1 MPATTRQKRFVVT
14 GAALKQ
20 RTKMPKGK
28 PHKERRTMTQIRS
41 MLLASVAGLAM
52 GLTAGGAS
60 ADQLLSGSITSAG
73 AKLEG
78 VQVSAKK
85 EGSTIT
91 TSVYTDQNGDYVF
104 PPMADGK
111 YQVWAQ
117 ALGFHTVKDAV
128 ELSAAKHQDFQLA
141 AMMDP
146 EERYRQLPPEM
157 MVAALP
163 DETPEDAN
171 IKKIF
176 TNECTGCHT
185 PGYPLQF
192 KFDEAGWNKIINLMK
207 VVPGSG
213 VYPGANAK
221 VSKIIEFN
229 RKELA
234 AYLARARGPGETSM
248 TFKDRPRPTGEAGR
262 VVWTT
267 YDLPLNPDAGIG
279 THGVRASTDVN
290 DGSDWSL
297 GITSKLAE
305 MPHDGGMD
313 FDGNVYFT
321 NNNPNRLATIG
332 KVNAKTGE
340 VKWLKVDRPDGRAA
354 NAHGLARDANG
365 DFWFDVNPG
374 RRSLGKLDTK
384 TEKISVYETPSSMS
398 PLGGAVTMDVDGKGK
413 IWASAPD
420 GAVRF
425 DPETEQFTDFKSLK
439 PYNSPKG
446 TGMTYGAA
454 GDRDGNGWWAQMALD
469 TIGKGDVA
477 TGKATEVSLPLIKNQ
492 LDSVT
497 PKAREFYESYNE
509 LSFNTP
515 LPWSQGP
522 RRMGTDKNADVLWVG
537 NSWGS
542 SLARIDTKTGQTSII
557 PFPDPAYQP
566 YHIAVDQ
573 HHNVW
578 GNLWTADRITK
589 YDPAKGEWTMFDLP
603 TRGTEIRH
611 ISLLEKDGVTKVT
624 VPIYRDSK
632 MGVMTLRSEAD
643 IAALKAQAK

>member
-1 MPATTRQKRFVVT
+1 
-14 GAALKQ
+14 
-20 RTKMPKGK
+20 
-28 PHKERRTMTQIRS
+28 MTY
-41 MLLASVAGLAM
+41 MKAKLLAGVAGLAV
-52 GLTAGGAS
+52 GLAASGAY
-60 ADQLLSGSITSAG
+60 ADQLLTGTITSATG
-73 AKLEG
+73 QKLEG

-91 TSVYTDQNGDYVF
+91 TSVYTDQNGDYFF
-104 PPMADGK
+104 PALPDGK
-111 YQVWAQ
+111 YKVWAQ
-117 ALGFHTVKDAV
+117 ALGFATTNGAV
-128 ELSAAKHQDFQLA
+128 DLTATRHQDLKLA
-141 AMMDP
+141 AITDP

-163 DETPEDAN
+163 DATPEDAN

-248 TFKDRPRPTGEAGR
+248 KFKDRPRPTGEAAR

-279 THGVRASTDVN
+279 ANGVKQASQVN
-290 DGSDWSL
+290 DGSDWSK
-297 GITSKLAE
+297 GVTSKLGQ

-321 NNNPNRLATIG
+321 NNNPNRIATVG

-340 VKWLKVDRPDGRAA
+340 VNSSRLIATTASPPWRMASRGTATVTSGSTSIRAA
-354 NAHGLARDANG
+354 AAWASSTPRL
-365 DFWFDVNPG
+365 
-374 RRSLGKLDTK
+374 RRSAS
-384 TEKISVYETPSSMS
+384 IRRRQRMS
-398 PLGGAVTMDVDGKGK
+398 PLGGAVTMDVDGKGN
-413 IWASAPD
+413 IWASAAD

-425 DPETEQFTDFKSLK
+425 DPVTEQFTDFKSVK

-446 TGMTYGAA
+446 SGMTYGAA

-469 TIGKGDVA
+469 TVGRGDIA
-477 TGKATEVSLPLIKNQ
+477 TGKATEVALPAMKEQ
-492 LDSVT
+492 MDRVS
-497 PKAREFYESYNE
+497 PKARDFYENYNE

-515 LPWSQGP
+515 LPWQQGP

-542 SLARIDTKTGQTSII
+542 SLARIDTKTMQTTII

-566 YHIAVDQ
+566 YHIVVDKN
-573 HHNVW
+573 HNVW

-643 IAALKAQAK
+643 IAALKSQVK

>member
-1 MPATTRQKRFVVT
+1 MR
-14 GAALKQ
+14 GN
-20 RTKMPKGK
+20 
-28 PHKERRTMTQIRS
+28 
-41 MLLASVAGLAM
+41 LLASVAGLAV
-52 GLTAGGAS
+52 GFAASGAS
-60 ADQLLSGSITSAG
+60 ADQLLTGSITSASG
-73 AKLEG
+73 QKLEG

-91 TSVYTDQNGDYVF
+91 TSVYTDQNGDYFF

-117 ALGFHTVKDAV
+117 ALSFQTAKGTVDLTAT
-128 ELSAAKHQDFQLA
+128 KHEDLKLA
-141 AMMDP
+141 AITDP
-146 EERYRQLPPEM
+146 EERFRQLPPEM

-163 DETPEDAN
+163 EDNESDAA

-176 TNECTGCHT
+176 TNNCTACHT

-213 VYPGANAK
+213 VYPGASAKKNA
-221 VSKIIEFN
+221 IMDFN
-229 RKELA
+229 QKELA
-234 AYLARARGPGETSM
+234 AYLARARGPGPTSM
-248 TFKDRPRPTGEAGR
+248 KIKDRPRPTGEAAR

-267 YDLPLNPDAGIG
+267 YDLPLNPEAGPG
-279 THGVRASTDVN
+279 TLAKYPDN

-297 GITSKLAE
+297 GVTSKLGQ
-305 MPHDGGMD
+305 MPHDGNMD
-313 FDGNVYFT
+313 FEGNIYFT
-321 NNNPNRLATIG
+321 NNNPNKLATIG

-340 VKWLKVDRPDGRAA
+340 VKWLKVDRNDGLAG
-354 NAHGLARDANG
+354 NAHGITRDANG
-365 DFWFDVNPG
+365 DFWFDVNTG
-374 RRSLGKLDTK
+374 RRGLGKLEAK
-384 TEKISVYETPSSMS
+384 TEKISVYQTPSNMS
-398 PLGGAVTMDVDGKGK
+398 PLGGAVTLDVDGKGK

-425 DPETEQFTDFKSLK
+425 DPATEQFTDFKSVK

-454 GDRDGNGWWAQMALD
+454 GDRDGNGWWTQMALD
-469 TIGKGDVA
+469 TIGKGDIG
-477 TGKATEVSLPLIKNQ
+477 TGKATEVSLPSIKEQ
-492 LDSVT
+492 MDRAT
-497 PKAREFYESYNE
+497 PKAREFYENFNE

-515 LPWSQGP
+515 VPWSQGP

-537 NSWGS
+537 NSWGA

-573 HHNVW
+573 NHNVW
-578 GNLWTADRITK
+578 GNLWTADRIAK
-589 YDPAKGEWTMFDLP
+589 YDPTKNEWTMFDLP

-632 MGVMTLRSEAD
+632 MGVMTLRSEAE
-643 IAALKAQAK
+643 IAALKAQVK